1 MRAVTEISHTRHN
14 LVEWARFIRSE
25 VHILCLEP
33 QLLLQQ
39 ALNLPDQHPVSAAA
53 SKRFHDQGSTRSV
66 VRWIN
71 KPQAS
76 DPVLITLN
84 TGTGRY
90 CRFSPT
96 GARLLTW
103 ASHTNSEPGDAA
115 LWDVDNGR
123 LLGSWS
129 ATRVSEPRFVSLSDA
144 KHGFALLGEGTLRLY
159 DADSGAD
166 LQTLAKAPAGVR
178 TCSVA
183 SGARRV
189 AFGSEDGTVKVIDVA
204 SGSEPFTLPAH
215 EGPIELCMFVLEGR
229 RLITRDK
236 LRVRLFDAESGS
248 MLLDLPDRD
257 GYIFDH
263 FEVSADERWMALEE
277 KNKSE
282 GKGWTTLWETET
294 GRRGLPVTGSRQ
306 AIRTW
311 GLSPDGQHVLAIE
324 FERGEV
330 TRALLELWGVH
341 SNAKESTLYLGW
353 LSPYPPVRF
362 SADGRWLAAGRS
374 QPTEPGDIELWDLQS
389 RSEKRAAH
397 FQGHSTFVEDLDFS
411 MDGRTLASIDSD
423 GVVRIWS
430 LPVES
435 ESTQGVEQARHPTE
449 VEACGFTP
457 DGRTLISI
465 CSEVQG
471 FQHGEN
477 FSGATKLVTVN
488 AAEIRLWDAET
499 GASMQRLDAGHQQP
513 SCLAFS
519 SDSQHLAISSR
530 RFGGDPIRIWNRN
543 GMISVAELRGHR
555 SAVGICGYTR
565 DGRRIVSM
573 GFSTFR
579 SRPEDN
585 ALRIWDPITG
595 IEIATLIGHA
605 GELAGFDISP
615 NGRFAV
621 ASSDVVASAV
631 KTPGVIAD
639 TKGDFF
645 DALSGPLLPVDLFLW
660 DLDKRAKCA
669 SLEECFR
676 PSFSPDGKAVIA
688 ISGGDEWAVLWQF
701 ASADATTSTTPV
713 RSGVS
718 AARFTPD
725 GRELALALPDGT
737 VAFVDPT
744 TGHERL
750 RLCRAGEKVG
760 LGLFSRDGKFMVER
774 TVSTVRVWN
783 VGSGEQVAVFP
794 APADLKCV
802 AIGADIT
809 KLAIGDKLG
818 GVSLLGVSGIQ
829 PGASIVTATR
839 TWRFGSHG
847 TWRRRFGFFSTG
859 KMDARPTVL
868 CPLCEAAF
876 VPDSRII
883 DAIES
888 IAREADLTADA
899 APAIALPRDAWDE
912 PRLLSSCERC
922 GAALKINPF
931 IA

>member
-1 MRAVTEISHTRHN
+1 MRVVTEISHTRHS
-14 LVEWARFIRSE
+14 LVKWARFIRSE

-39 ALNLPDQHPVSAAA
+39 ALNLPDGHPVSAAA
-53 SKRFHDQGSTRSV
+53 SERFRDHGSTRSV

-76 DPVLITLN
+76 DPVLLTIN
-84 TGTGRY
+84 TGTGKY
-90 CRFSPT
+90 CRFSPSRS
-96 GARLLTW
+96 RLLTW
-103 ASHTNSEPGDAA
+103 AGHPNSEPGDTA

-129 ATRVSEPRFVSLSDA
+129 ASRVSEPRFVSLGEG

-166 LQTLAKAPAGVR
+166 LQTLATAPGGVR
-178 TCSVA
+178 SFSVA

-189 AFGSEDGTVKVIDVA
+189 AFGCEDGSVKVIDVA

-215 EGPIELCMFVLEGR
+215 EGPIEFCMFVLAGR

-248 MLLDLPDRD
+248 MLLDLPDRN
-257 GYIFDH
+257 GYKFDH

-330 TRALLELWGVH
+330 TRALLELWGVY
-341 SNAKESTLYLGW
+341 SNAKELSFYLGW

-374 QPTEPGDIELWDLQS
+374 QPTEPGDIEIWDLHS
-389 RSEKRAAH
+389 RSEKRVAH

-423 GVVRIWS
+423 GVVRVWA
-430 LPVES
+430 LPVDG
-435 ESTQGVEQARHPTE
+435 ESTQFAEQARHPTE

-499 GASMQRLDAGHQQP
+499 GAPMQRLEAGHQQP
-513 SCLAFS
+513 SCFSFS

-543 GMISVAELRGHR
+543 GMSLEAELRGHR
-555 SAVGICGYTR
+555 SSVGMCNYTR

-579 SRPEDN
+579 SRPEHN

-595 IEIATLIGHA
+595 IEVATLIGHA

-660 DLDKRAKCA
+660 DLEKRAKRA
-669 SLEECFR
+669 SLEGCFR

-701 ASADATTSTTPV
+701 ASTDATTSTTPV

-725 GRELALALPDGT
+725 GRELALGLRDGT

-744 TGHERL
+744 GHELTRL
-750 RLCRAGEKVG
+750 RRGGEKVG
-760 LGLFSRDGKFMVER
+760 LGLFSPDGRFMVER
-774 TVSTVRVWN
+774 TATTVRVWN
-783 VGSGEQVAVFP
+783 IGSGEQVAVFP
-794 APADLKCV
+794 ATADLKCV
-802 AIGADIT
+802 AIGPDIT
-809 KLAIGDKLG
+809 RLAIGDKLG

-829 PGASIVTATR
+829 LGPSIVTATR

-847 TWRRRFGFFSTG
+847 SWRRRFGFFSSG
-859 KMDARPTVL
+859 KMDANPTVL
-868 CPLCEAAF
+868 CPWCEAAF
-876 VPDSRII
+876 EPDSKILN
-883 DAIES
+883 AIES
-888 IAREADLTADA
+888 ITREADFAADA
-899 APAIALPRDAWDE
+899 APTIALPREAWDE

-922 GAALKINPF
+922 GAPLKFNPF

>member
-1 MRAVTEISHTRHN
+1 MRVVTEISHTRHS

-39 ALNLPDQHPVSAAA
+39 ALNLPDGHPVSAAA
-53 SKRFHDQGSTRSV
+53 GERFRNHGSTRSV
-66 VRWIN
+66 VHWIN

-76 DPVLITLN
+76 DPVLLTLY
-84 TGTGRY
+84 TGTGKY
-90 CRFSPT
+90 CRFSPR
-96 GARLLTW
+96 GSRLLTW
-103 ASHTNSEPGDAA
+103 GGHPNSEPGDTAF
-115 LWDVDNGR
+115 WDIENGR
-123 LLGSWS
+123 LLGSW
-129 ATRVSEPRFVSLSDA
+129 AKTRVGEPAFIALDER
-144 KHGFALLGEGTLRLY
+144 KHSFALLGEGTLRLY

-166 LQTLAKAPAGVR
+166 LQTLAKAPDGVR
-178 TCSVA
+178 TFSVA
-183 SGARRV
+183 SGAHRV
-189 AFGSEDGTVKVIDVA
+189 AFGCEDGSVKVIDVA

-215 EGPIELCMFVLEGR
+215 EGPIELCMFVMEGR

-248 MLLDLPDRD
+248 KLLDLPDRD
-257 GYIFDH
+257 GYTFDH
-263 FEVSADERWMALEE
+263 FEVSTDERWMALEE
-277 KNKSE
+277 KNKTE

-294 GRRGLPVTGSRQ
+294 GRPGLPVTGSRQ

-311 GLSPDGQHVLAIE
+311 GLSPDGQHVLAID

-330 TRALLELWGVH
+330 TRALLELWGVY
-341 SNAKESTLYLGW
+341 SNAKDLTVYLGW

-389 RSEKRAAH
+389 RSENRAAH
-397 FQGHSTFVEDLDFS
+397 FQGHSTFVEDLAFS

-423 GVVRIWS
+423 GVVRLWAM
-430 LPVES
+430 PVAG
-435 ESTQGVEQARHPTE
+435 ESTQAAEHARHPTE

-499 GASMQRLDAGHQQP
+499 GAPMQRLEAGHQQP
-513 SCLAFS
+513 SCFSFS

-543 GMISVAELRGHR
+543 GMISEVELRGHR
-555 SAVGICGYTR
+555 SSVGMCDYTR
-565 DGRRIVSM
+565 DGRRVVSM

-585 ALRIWDPITG
+585 SLRIWDPLTG
-595 IEIATLIGHA
+595 IEVATLIGHA
-605 GELAGFDISP
+605 GELAGFEISP

-639 TKGDFF
+639 TRGDFF

-660 DLDKRAKCA
+660 DLEKRAKSA
-669 SLEECFR
+669 SLEGCFR

-688 ISGGDEWAVLWQF
+688 ISGGDEWAVIWQF
-701 ASADATTSTTPV
+701 ASTDVTTSTNPV

-725 GRELALALPDGT
+725 GRELALGLRDGT
-737 VAFVDPT
+737 VALVDPT
-744 TGHERL
+744 TAHERL
-750 RLCRAGEKVG
+750 RLRRAGEKVS
-760 LGLFSRDGKFMVER
+760 LGLFSPDGQFMVER
-774 TVSTVRVWN
+774 TASTVRVWN
-783 VGSGEQVAVFP
+783 VGSGAQVAVFP

-802 AIGADIT
+802 AIGPVIT
-809 KLAIGDKLG
+809 NLAIGDKLG
-818 GVSLLGVSGIQ
+818 GVSLLGVFGIQ
-829 PGASIVTATR
+829 PGPSIVTATR
-839 TWRFGSHG
+839 SWRFGSHG
-847 TWRRRFGFFSTG
+847 SWRRRFGFFSPG

-876 VPDSRII
+876 EPDSRIL
-883 DAIES
+883 DAIER
-888 IAREADLTADA
+888 IAREADLA
-899 APAIALPRDAWDE
+899 ANVAPTIALPREAWDD

-922 GAALKINPF
+922 AAALKFNPF

>member
-1 MRAVTEISHTRHN
+1 VRVVTEISHTRHN
-14 LVEWARFIRSE
+14 LAEWARFIRSE

-33 QLLLQQ
+33 RLLLQQ
-39 ALNLPDQHPVSAAA
+39 ALNLPDGHPVSAAA
-53 SKRFHDQGSTRSV
+53 GERFRNHGSTRSV

-71 KPQAS
+71 KPQAG
-76 DPVLITLN
+76 DPVLLTLN
-84 TGTGRY
+84 TGTGKY
-90 CRFSPT
+90 CRFSPS
-96 GARLLTW
+96 GSRLLTW
-103 ASHTNSEPGDAA
+103 AEHPNSEPGDAA

-129 ATRVSEPRFVSLSDA
+129 ACRVGEPRFISLGEA

-166 LQTLAKAPAGVR
+166 LQMLAKAPDGIR

-183 SGARRV
+183 SRAHRV
-189 AFGSEDGTVKVIDVA
+189 AFGCEDGSIKVIDVA
-204 SGSEPFTLPAH
+204 SGAEPFTLPAH

-236 LRVRLFDAESGS
+236 LRVRLFDADSGS

-257 GYIFDH
+257 GYTFDH
-263 FEVSADERWMALEE
+263 FEVSEDERWMALEE

-311 GLSPDGQHVLAIE
+311 GLAPDGRYVLAID
-324 FERGEV
+324 FERGAV
-330 TRALLELWGVH
+330 TRAVLELWGVD
-341 SNAKESTLYLGW
+341 SNSKELSFHLGW
-353 LSPYPPVRF
+353 LSPYPPVKF
-362 SADGRWLAAGRS
+362 SSDGRWLAAGRS

-389 RSEKRAAH
+389 RSENRAAH
-397 FQGHSTFVEDLDFS
+397 FQGHSTFVEDLAFS

-423 GVVRIWS
+423 GVVRLWAT
-430 LPVES
+430 PVGA
-435 ESTQGVEQARHPTE
+435 ESTQAAEQARHPTE
-449 VEACGFTP
+449 VEACAFTP

-477 FSGATKLVTVN
+477 FSGATRLVTVN
-488 AAEIRLWDAET
+488 AAEIRLWNSET
-499 GASMQRLDAGHQQP
+499 GAPMQRFEAGHQKP
-513 SCLAFS
+513 SCFAFS
-519 SDSQHLAISSR
+519 SDSQHLAISSS
-530 RFGGDPIRIWNRN
+530 RFGGDAIRIWNRN
-543 GMISVAELRGHR
+543 GMIPERELRGHR
-555 SAVGICGYTR
+555 SAVGMCGYTR

-579 SRPEDN
+579 SRPEHN

-595 IEIATLIGHA
+595 IEVATLIGHG
-605 GELAGFDISP
+605 GELAGFEISP

-639 TKGDFF
+639 TRGDFF
-645 DALSGPLLPVDLFLW
+645 DALSGPLIPVDLFLW
-660 DLDKRAKCA
+660 DLEKRAKCA
-669 SLEECFR
+669 SLEGCFR

-701 ASADATTSTTPV
+701 PSADATTSTKPV
-713 RSGVS
+713 RSGVG
-718 AARFTPD
+718 AACFTPD
-725 GRELALALPDGT
+725 GRELALGLRDGT
-737 VAFVDPT
+737 VAFVNPAT
-744 TGHERL
+744 SHERL
-750 RLCRAGEKVG
+750 RLRRAGEKVG
-760 LGLFSRDGKFMVER
+760 LGLFSPDGRFMAER
-774 TVSTVRVWN
+774 TSSKVRVWN
-783 VGSGEQVAVFP
+783 VGSGELVAMFP
-794 APADLKCV
+794 APADLRCV
-802 AIGADIT
+802 AIGPDIT

-829 PGASIVTATR
+829 SDPSIVTATR
-839 TWRFGSHG
+839 TWRFGPHG
-847 TWRRRFGFFSTG
+847 SWRRRFGFFSPG
-859 KMDARPTVL
+859 KMDARPTVI

-876 VPDSRII
+876 EPDSEILE
-883 DAIES
+883 AIES
-888 IAREADLTADA
+888 IGRGADLSEDV
-899 APAIALPRDAWDE
+899 APTIALPREAWAE
-912 PRLLSSCERC
+912 PGLLSSCERC
-922 GAALKINPF
+922 GAQLKFNPF

>member
-1 MRAVTEISHTRHN
+1 MRVVTEISHTRHS

-39 ALNLPDQHPVSAAA
+39 ALNLPDGHPVSAAA
-53 SKRFHDQGSTRSV
+53 NKRFHDHGSTRPV

-76 DPVLITLN
+76 DPVLLTLN

-90 CRFSPT
+90 CRFSPS
-96 GARLLTW
+96 GSRLLTW
-103 ASHTNSEPGDAA
+103 AGHPNSEPGDAA

-129 ATRVSEPRFVSLSDA
+129 ASRVGEPRFASLSDA
-144 KHGFALLGEGTLRLY
+144 KHGFALLAEGTLRLY

-166 LQTLAKAPAGVR
+166 LQTLAKAPDGAR
-178 TCSVA
+178 TFSVA
-183 SGARRV
+183 SGAHRV
-189 AFGSEDGTVKVIDVA
+189 AFGCEDGSVKVIDVA

-215 EGPIELCMFVLEGR
+215 EGPIECCMFVLEGR

-248 MLLDLPDRD
+248 VLLDLPDRD
-257 GYIFDH
+257 GYTVDH

-311 GLSPDGQHVLAIE
+311 GLSPDGRHVLAID

-330 TRALLELWGVH
+330 TRALLELWGVY
-341 SNAKESTLYLGW
+341 SNSKELTLYLGW

-374 QPTEPGDIELWDLQS
+374 QPTEPGDIELWELQS
-389 RSEKRAAH
+389 KSEKRAAH
-397 FQGHSTFVEDLDFS
+397 FQGHSTFVEDLAFS
-411 MDGRTLASIDSD
+411 MDGRTLASIDSN
-423 GVVRIWS
+423 GVVRVWS
-430 LPVES
+430 LPVNG
-435 ESTQGVEQARHPTE
+435 ESTQATEQARHPTE

-477 FSGATKLVTVN
+477 FSGAARLVTIN

-499 GASMQRLDAGHQQP
+499 GAPMRRLEAGQQQP
-513 SCLAFS
+513 SCFAFS

-543 GMISVAELRGHR
+543 GMIPETELRGHR
-555 SAVGICGYTR
+555 SSVGMCNYTR

-579 SRPEDN
+579 SRPEHN
-585 ALRIWDPITG
+585 ALRIWDPKTA
-595 IEIATLIGHA
+595 IEVATLIGHA
-605 GELAGFDISP
+605 GELAGFEISP

-631 KTPGVIAD
+631 KTPGIIAD

-645 DALSGPLLPVDLFLW
+645 DALSGPLTPVDLFLW
-660 DLDKRAKCA
+660 DLEKRAKCA
-669 SLEECFR
+669 SLEGCFR

-688 ISGGDEWAVLWQF
+688 ISGGDEWAVLWRF
-701 ASADATTSTTPV
+701 VSADAATSTTPV

-718 AARFTPD
+718 VACFTPD
-725 GRELALALPDGT
+725 GRELALGLRDGT
-737 VAFVDPT
+737 VSFVDT

-750 RLCRAGEKVG
+750 RLRRAGEKVG
-760 LGLFSRDGKFMVER
+760 LALFSPDGRFMVDR
-774 TVSTVRVWN
+774 TPSTVRIWN
-783 VGSGEQVAVFP
+783 VASGEQVAVFP

-802 AIGADIT
+802 AIGPDIT
-809 KLAIGDKLG
+809 KLAVGDKLG
-818 GVSLLGVSGIQ
+818 GVSLLGVSDIP
-829 PGASIVTATR
+829 PGPSIVTATR

-847 TWRRRFGFFSTG
+847 SWRRRFGFFSTG
-859 KMDARPTVL
+859 KMDSRPTVL

-876 VPDSRII
+876 EPDSGIL
-883 DAIES
+883 DTIEC
-888 IAREADLTADA
+888 IAREADLAADA
-899 APAIALPRDAWDE
+899 APTIALPREAWDE
-912 PRLLSSCERC
+912 PGLLSSCERC
-922 GAALKINPF
+922 GAALKFNPF